1 MAPLR
6 TRAKSSV
13 ATARQLIEDSE
24 AEAAEEAVNNAVV
37 ALDKAAQKGAI
48 HQNNASRRKSR
59 LMKQF
64 DATKTD

>member
-13 ATARQLIEDSE
+13 ATARRLIEDSE
-24 AEAAEEAVNNAVV
+24 TEAAEEAVTRAVV

-59 LMKQF
+59 LMKQL
-64 DATKTD
+64 DSTKDD